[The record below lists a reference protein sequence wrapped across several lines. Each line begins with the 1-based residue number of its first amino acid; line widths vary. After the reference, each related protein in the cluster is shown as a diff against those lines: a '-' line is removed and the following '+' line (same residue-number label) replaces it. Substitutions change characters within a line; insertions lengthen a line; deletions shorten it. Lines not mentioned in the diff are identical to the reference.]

1 MTDTNLGPLH
11 RLSHLSLIS
20 SLQDRHYHIHFMVQ
34 KTEAQRGQV
43 FVKGHTAS
51 TEQSRGSHHVLWP
64 PWTLFFSLLPSYTA
78 WLPAH
83 RVQNSGIKKE

>member
-1 MTDTNLGPLH
+1 MFYGPNFLEVYFNTA
-11 RLSHLSLIS
+11 RQALSYPFH
-20 SLQDRHYHIHFMVQ
+20 VQ

-64 PWTLFFSLLPSYTA
+64 PWTLFLSLLPSYAA

-83 RVQNSGIKKE
+83 KVQNSGIKKE